1 MRAELVG
8 KRGHTAKAGART
20 QRDQDLAL
28 LAHLLRQFLVLLTA
42 DSSRYKSDI
51 RCGNFH
57 LRTFASLTIELVI
70 HQDWH
75 VYDFYLLQYVEE
87 WFTDVEDGYLA
98 ASAYGEPFFGKS
110 SCHAEPPLHT

>member
-1 MRAELVG
+1 
-8 KRGHTAKAGART
+8 
-20 QRDQDLAL
+20 
-28 LAHLLRQFLVLLTA
+28 VLLTA
-42 DSSRYKSDI
+42 DASRYKSDI